1 MAEIAKGADRMSEPE
16 YKHLRVRHK
25 LDVAIVGFTT
35 AYLQSEEDATKAGTE
50 LFDLVENQ
58 EVTKMVLSFDGV
70 RFVSSSMLAQVIK
83 LHKALAK
90 AKGKLRLC
98 TLSPTVRDVLRASQL
113 DKMLDVYDDEAAALV
128 KF

>member
-1 MAEIAKGADRMSEPE
+1 MSQAE
-16 YKHLRVRHK
+16 YKQIRVRHK

-35 AYLQSEEDATKAGTE
+35 AYLQSEDDAAKAGAE
-50 LFDLVENQ
+50 LFNLVEEQ

-83 LHKALAK
+83 LHKVLAK

-98 TLSPTVRDVLRASQL
+98 SLSSTVRDVLHASQL
-113 DKMLDVYDDEAAALV
+113 DKMLDVYEDEAAALV

>member
-1 MAEIAKGADRMSEPE
+1 MSEPE
-16 YKHLRVRHK
+16 YKQLRVRHK

-98 TLSPTVRDVLRASQL
+98 HLSPMVRDVLRASQL
-113 DKMLDVYDDEAAALV
+113 DKMLEVYDDEAAAMV
-128 KF
+128 KL

>member
-1 MAEIAKGADRMSEPE
+1 MSQPE
-16 YKHLRVRHK
+16 YTHIRVRHK
-25 LDVAIVGFTT
+25 LDVAIVGFAT
-35 AYLQSEEDATKAGTE
+35 AYLQSEDDATKASAE
-50 LFDLVENQ
+50 LFNLVEEQ

-113 DKMLDVYDDEAAALV
+113 DKMLDVYDDEAAALL

>member
-1 MAEIAKGADRMSEPE
+1 MSETD
-16 YKHLRVRHK
+16 YKQIRLRHK

-35 AYLQSEEDATKAGTE
+35 AYLQSEEDATKTGAE
-50 LFDLVENQ
+50 LFSLIEDH

-90 AKGKLRLC
+90 NKGKLRLC
-98 TLSPTVRDVLRASQL
+98 SLSPTVRDVLHASQL
-113 DKMLDVYDDEAAALV
+113 DKMLDVYDDEAAALT